1 MVIKKKGLSEVVGFF
16 ILLII
21 LLAVLI
27 PLGIYM
33 FSQPTI
39 QTQSAESANS
49 YKNLATEQFRD
60 FQPVVFNAGGFAV
73 APVYFI
79 YQGGN
84 VYFVFVNNQDPP
96 VTLVIKALEIFNGK
110 TWVTQPVNIVVSLK
124 NADYTF
130 AGYPAIQIALKEAP
144 YNNQAGYVAAVT
156 QYGNIIYASPPYV
169 LPIAKLIKPL
179 GIASINPY
187 NFSIIE
193 EPGFQ
198 QVEET
203 SDCVPLVNFIHSI
216 NGPYSNTMTF
226 LGDYLTGNK
235 SLPFSYKGY
244 WFGPIAYQPQS
255 SPTPFSSQNSQSPP
269 SFKGIMRG
277 IFVGA
282 NFTFA
287 GANDGYFTGSL
298 GSSQGYPIYFTDGK
312 AESAT
317 FNNSFILGSISG
329 VFSGSIIIPGDAI
342 NNYFLATSNQLS
354 VTLKGKGGTYY
365 MANVTGLI
373 TFNGTFNGYVNGV
386 QKHINGNNKV
396 INGMINNG
404 TLTGEIISATF
415 TPGYVT
421 VQQFGITQQQ
431 YVNGYINVSNVQIN
445 ISANGITNLLG
456 QLVAAPVISG
466 TFTNAVFSNAM
477 ANSPTQSAFLL
488 FPSPFNVTVN
498 DYVGN
503 LTLSNNHAIGEF
515 NGEIIFPQQNQYT
528 LSVIAVS
535 DFDGYIKGVFS
546 GGYDYLL
553 GGFLSPVTLSVIESN
568 ASVGPA
574 YSFSLF
580 SKYYYN
586 VLSPLVIKVQVAIG
600 NPSNVTLEFTKVQV
614 AMKAEGILQ
623 LIGQSA
629 TPAQPFSA
637 TLYGSVEDELNKALI
652 VTPLNVSNFT
662 LYLTIPVNSVFSS
675 SQIFPSSSS
684 QQYQAIESFTVDY
697 IELYLTF
704 IEPNGYGITVSTVI
718 PPYYIPVS
726 GEVNS

>member
-79 YQGGN
+79 YQDGN
-84 VYFVFVNNQDPP
+84 VYFVFVNKQNPP
-96 VTLVIKALEIFNGK
+96 VTLVIKALEVFNGK
-110 TWVTQPVNIVVSLK
+110 TWVTQPVNVVVSTSY
-124 NADYTF
+124 ATTTF
-130 AGYPAIQIALKEAP
+130 AGFPAIQITLKESP
-144 YNNQAGYVAAVT
+144 YNNQASYVAAVT

-235 SLPFSYKGY
+235 SLPFSYEGY
-244 WFGPIAYQPQS
+244 WFGPIAYPSQS
-255 SPTPFSSQNSQSPP
+255 SQSPP
-269 SFKGIMRG
+269 SFKGIMKG

-298 GSSQGYPIYFTDGK
+298 GSSQGYPIYFTNGK

-329 VFSGSIIIPGDAI
+329 VFSGSIIIPGGAI

-354 VTLKGKGGTYY
+354 VTLKGEEGTYY
-365 MANVTGLI
+365 IANVTGSI
-373 TFNGTFNGYVNGV
+373 TFNGKFNGYVNGMHEYV
-386 QKHINGNNKV
+386 DGNNKV

-421 VQQFGITQQQ
+421 VQQFGIAQQQ
-431 YVNGYINVSNVQIN
+431 YVNGYINVSNTQIS
-445 ISANGITNLLG
+445 ITANGISNLLG
-456 QLVAAPVISG
+456 QLVAAPIISG

-488 FPSPFNVTVN
+488 FPSPFNVTLN

-503 LTLSNNHAIGEF
+503 LTLSNNHAVGEF
-515 NGEIIFPQQNQYT
+515 NGEIVFPQNQYA
-528 LSVIAVS
+528 LSVVAVS
-535 DFDGYIKGVFS
+535 DFDGYINGVFS

-568 ASVGPA
+568 ASVLPA
-574 YSFSLF
+574 YSFPLF
-580 SKYYYN
+580 SKYEYN

-637 TLYGSVEDELNKALI
+637 TLYGSVEDELNKPII

-662 LYLTIPVNSVFSS
+662 LYLTVPINSVFSS
-675 SQIFPSSSS
+675 SQIFPPSSN
-684 QQYQAIESFTVDY
+684 QQYEAIESFTVDY

-704 IEPNGYGITVSTVI
+704 VEPNGYGITVSTVI